1 MVDKAILIK
10 NVTKR
15 YSSYKG
21 EGILA
26 IDRVQLEITDGEF
39 LAVVGPSGCGKSTLL
54 KLVTGLI
61 AATDGQVWVNGQEV
75 TGPVDSVGIVFQK
88 STLLEWRTALQ
99 NVMLQVEMRHLDKGT
114 YEPRA
119 RELLSSVGLTGFE
132 DKRPWELSGGMQQ
145 RVAICRALIHDP
157 LILLMDEPF
166 GALDALTREQMRV
179 DLEQV
184 WLSKRKTVMFIT
196 HSISEAVLLADRVAV
211 MTPRPGRIQ
220 RIIEVNLPRPRKLD
234 AQDNPV
240 FRECT
245 HSIRDIF
252 LEGGVLHS

>member
-1 MVDKAILIK
+1 MGEKAILIE

-15 YSSYKG
+15 YASYKG
-21 EGILA
+21 EGVLA
-26 IDRVQLEITDGEF
+26 VDSVHLDIKDGEF

-54 KLVTGLI
+54 KLVAGLI
-61 AATDGQVWVNGQEV
+61 TATDGRVLVNGQEV
-75 TGPVDSVGIVFQK
+75 IGPIDSVGIVFQK
-88 STLLEWRTALQ
+88 SILLEWRTALQ
-99 NVMLQVEMRHLDKGT
+99 NVMLQVEMRHLNKGK

-119 RELLSSVGLTGFE
+119 RELLYSVGLSGFE

-157 LILLMDEPF
+157 PILLMDEPF

-179 DLEQV
+179 DLEQL
-184 WLSKRKTVMFIT
+184 WLSSRKTVLFIT
-196 HSISEAVLLADRVAV
+196 HSVSEAVLLADRVAV

-220 RIIEVNLPRPRKLD
+220 TIIEINLPRPRKLD
-234 AQDNPV
+234 AQDSPI

-245 HSIRDIF
+245 HTIRDIF